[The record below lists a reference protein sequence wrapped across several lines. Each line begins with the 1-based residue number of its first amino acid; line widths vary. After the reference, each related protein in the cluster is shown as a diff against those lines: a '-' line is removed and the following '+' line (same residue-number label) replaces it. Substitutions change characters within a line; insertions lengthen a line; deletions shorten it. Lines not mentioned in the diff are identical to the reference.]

1 MKQTMLMIAAK
12 GALAALSQA
21 KTYPADVEA
30 ARTWLRDAIRT
41 TEALEGKED
50 AVELFTL
57 DELRKEAE

>member
-30 ARTWLRDAIRT
+30 ARTWLRDAIRK
-41 TEALEGKED
+41 TEALEG

-57 DELRKEAE
+57 DELRKEAVSQ